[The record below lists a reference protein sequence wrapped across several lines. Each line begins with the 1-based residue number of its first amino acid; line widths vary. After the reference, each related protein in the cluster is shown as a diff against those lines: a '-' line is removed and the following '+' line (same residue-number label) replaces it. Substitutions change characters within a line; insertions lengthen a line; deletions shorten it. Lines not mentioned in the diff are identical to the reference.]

1 MAESPLKTA
10 RILWMAAAVTTVLA
24 ALLYFDVFGIGEFSR
39 TAALLLVV
47 AAVMDVAMSAVIL
60 RRRS

>member
-10 RILWMAAAVTTVLA
+10 RILWIAAAVTLVAA
-24 ALLYFDVFGIGEFSR
+24 ALSYFDVLGLGEFGQ
-39 TAALLLVV
+39 TVALLLLVT
-47 AAVMDVAMSAVIL
+47 AVMDVAMSVVIL